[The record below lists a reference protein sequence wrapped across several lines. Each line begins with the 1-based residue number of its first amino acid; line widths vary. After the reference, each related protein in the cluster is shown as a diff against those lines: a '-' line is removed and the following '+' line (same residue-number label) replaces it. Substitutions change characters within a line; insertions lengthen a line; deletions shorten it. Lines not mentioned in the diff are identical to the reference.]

1 MLKRAEP
8 TRWHH
13 PMPKRQLWIQKYVEL
28 VGTCP
33 LGKDLTIKHSK
44 WLPVLGW
51 QILDVKYY
59 VAWNITTTFI
69 CEETESFPK
78 ATSNYKIKEIC
89 FISITEFKFQKTQ
102 SYIQLNDDKS
112 VNPTLERHDRTVNTW
127 IVLIHEGRLGMERDL
142 HIRMFLLAWF
152 THIYSWLASVSIF
165 ASKSERLLA
174 AVSSWETYASF
185 PSFPP
190 TSFSA
195 RLKLAPTLS
204 L

>member
-1 MLKRAEP
+1 MSHETLQQHLFVKKLKAFQKQLA
-8 TRWHH
+8 TTK
-13 PMPKRQLWIQKYVEL
+13 KRNLFN
-28 VGTCP
+28 
-33 LGKDLTIKHSK
+33 KH
-44 WLPVLGW
+44 
-51 QILDVKYY
+51 Y
-59 VAWNITTTFI
+59 
-69 CEETESFPK
+69 
-78 ATSNYKIKEIC
+78 
-89 FISITEFKFQKTQ
+89 TEFKFQKTQ
-102 SYIQLNDDKS
+102 SCIQLSDDKS

-142 HIRMFLLAWF
+142 HIRMFLLARF